1 MSSILEDTKKNLGIL
16 PEYDVFDG
24 TIIMHIN
31 TALSTLTQ
39 LGIGPPEG
47 YAIEDNLTEWEAFSG
62 LDLRRTPVRTYVYL
76 KVRMY
81 FDPPGTSYLIAAM
94 EKQMQE
100 LEWRMSVDREADFWQ
115 PPEVTIDGGDA
126 VV

>member
-1 MSSILEDTKKNLGIL
+1 MSSILEDTKKTLGIM
-16 PEYDVFDG
+16 PEYDVFDAQ
-24 TIIMHIN
+24 IIMHIN
-31 TALSTLTQ
+31 TAFSSLTQ

-47 YAIEDNLTEWEAFSG
+47 YAIEDNLPEWEDFSG
-62 LDLRRTPVRTYVYL
+62 LDLRRSSVKTYVNL

-81 FDPPGTSYLIAAM
+81 FDPPTTSYLIAAM
-94 EKQMQE
+94 EKQTQE